1 MDRYGVEMGRKAKK
15 IWDEMTDLE
24 RLQEEN
30 EGLRPENTVLKKLRE

>member
-15 IWDEMTDLE
+15 TWDEMTDLE

-30 EGLRPENTVLKKLRE
+30 ERLITENAVLKKLRE